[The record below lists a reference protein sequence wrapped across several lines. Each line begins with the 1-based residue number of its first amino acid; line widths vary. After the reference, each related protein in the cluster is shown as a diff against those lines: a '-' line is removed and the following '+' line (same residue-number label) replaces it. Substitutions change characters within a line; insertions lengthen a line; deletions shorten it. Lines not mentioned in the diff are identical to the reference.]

1 MRELLPLATLP
12 VFEAAARHQSFAL
25 AAAELN
31 LSQAAVSRQIK
42 QLEERLGVSLFERG
56 HRSVRLTDAGEQ
68 LQRATT
74 VALGLLRET
83 VRTLKPDAPMG
94 ALTVATDL
102 AFAHF
107 WLVPRLEDFQK
118 RNAGLSV
125 YVMTSD
131 DERECLRENIDLAIL
146 YGDGNW
152 PGYVSRFLM
161 DEEIYP
167 VCSRDYFEGR
177 AIPAE
182 PCDLLRE
189 PLLDVVGGPWTWIT
203 WPQWMANHGLDF
215 PPGTPSIEFNT
226 LPWAI
231 QAACAG
237 QGITLGWKH
246 LCDDLLASGTLIRPI
261 PHSVTTDRG
270 YYAVTK
276 EGPSV
281 RGEIEKLL
289 VWLDQQKPTAQ
300 STGQSPEGIA
310 T

>member
-1 MRELLPLATLP
+1 MRALLPLATLP
-12 VFEAAARHQSFAL
+12 VFEAAAKHQSFAH
-25 AAAELN
+25 AAVELN

-56 HRSVRLTDAGEQ
+56 HRSVRLTEAGER
-68 LQRATT
+68 LQRAAT

-83 VRTLKPDAPMG
+83 ARSLKPDAPTG
-94 ALTVATDL
+94 ALNVATDL

-107 WLVPRLEDFQK
+107 WLVPRLGNFQK
-118 RNAGLSV
+118 KNDGLSV

-131 DERECLRENIDLAIL
+131 DERECLRQNIDLAIL

-152 PGYVSRFLM
+152 PGHESRFLM

-167 VCSRDYFEGR
+167 VCGRDYFEGR
-177 AIPAE
+177 AMPAE
-182 PCDLLRE
+182 PSDLLRE

-203 WPQWMANHGLDF
+203 WPQWMAEHGVEF

-231 QAACAG
+231 QATCAG

-261 PHSVTTDRG
+261 PHSMTTDRG
-270 YYAVTK
+270 YYAVMK
-276 EGPSV
+276 EGLTV
-281 RGEIEKLL
+281 RDEIEKLL
-289 VWLDQQKPTAQ
+289 VWLDQQKP
-300 STGQSPEGIA
+300 PRL
-310 T
+310 